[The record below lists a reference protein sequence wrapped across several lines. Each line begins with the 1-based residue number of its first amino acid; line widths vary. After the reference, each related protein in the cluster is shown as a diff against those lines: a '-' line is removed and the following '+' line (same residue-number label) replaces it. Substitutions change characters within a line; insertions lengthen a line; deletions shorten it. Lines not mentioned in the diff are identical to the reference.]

1 MIKSGQTTRLQV
13 EKATNT
19 ILDRVEA
26 LLRSS
31 KPKDQLAH
39 LTLLAA
45 LNPPAPTAVWKT
57 AQDVILGIIL
67 NTQQNDSS
75 VQKSRATERRYWSR
89 LKHANLLHFRD
100 PKYNDTRSGTASVSA
115 AGIPGTDPL
124 DLDGVARCL
133 ASFTR
138 IGNDPLLP
146 NYIPPTIVHT
156 ERFCCIFSEQYEDA
170 IPKLLRSSA
179 CAALESI
186 DGLSTNRTYLPSFQ
200 SISNSI

>member
-57 AQDVILGIIL
+57 AQDVILGIVL

-75 VQKSRATERRYWSR
+75 VQKSGATKRRYWSR

-115 AGIPGTDPL
+115 AGAPGTDPL

-146 NYIPPTIVHT
+146 ITFRRRLYTQ
-156 ERFCCIFSEQYEDA
+156 RDF
-170 IPKLLRSSA
+170 
-179 CAALESI
+179 AAFLVNSM
-186 DGLSTNRTYLPSFQ
+186 RTQFPNSFDFLHVPHWRV
-200 SISNSI
+200 SMA